1 MLKRLDFNG
10 NTHVGVYC
18 RANDDIAFVDS
29 LLTSDMKKAV
39 ASTLD
44 VEVIGLAVGGS
55 TLIGSLLALNSRGM
69 VVADFIDDKEI
80 DIIRNC
86 FEGEILIIQD
96 KFNAAGNNIL
106 ANDFGAVVHP
116 LMKDKTVIDI
126 GETMGVDVI
135 RGTIAEINTVG
146 MAAVAT
152 NKGLLCHP
160 KVMDHERKMLEETM
174 KVEVRNGTVNHG
186 MSYVGAGLVANSHG
200 AIAGISTTGI
210 ELNRIEDALNLI
222 GD

>member
-1 MLKRLDFNG
+1 MLKRLEFNG
-10 NTHVGVYC
+10 NAYVGVYC
-18 RANDDIAFVDS
+18 RANDDIAFVESS
-29 LLTSDMKKAV
+29 LTKDMKKAV
-39 ASTLD
+39 ASTLEVD
-44 VEVIGLAVGGS
+44 LVELTVGGCS
-55 TLIGSLLALNSRGM
+55 LLGSLLALNSHGM
-69 VVADFIDDKEI
+69 VVADFIDEKEI
-80 DIIRNC
+80 DVIRDH

-106 ANDFGAVVHP
+106 ANDFGAVVHSF
-116 LMKDKTVIDI
+116 MGNETVRNI
-126 GETMGVDVI
+126 GETMGVDVVQAS
-135 RGTIAEINTVG
+135 IADINTVG

-160 KVMDHERKMLEETM
+160 KVLDHERKILEETM

-186 MSYVGAGLVANSHG
+186 MPYVGAGLVANSHG

-222 GD
+222 